1 MKKALIYLAIS
12 LTLAF
17 VLAIAYVIVLTL
29 TLPKTDEAFGEYP
42 FQDAFV
48 FPIMA
53 TVAVASSLVGWPL
66 FLVLGRRSPPATVA
80 KITGITTLLFI
91 LVATPL
97 QPKLG
102 WYGSYVVC
110 LGGLV
115 YCWLRH
121 RNAGGHEGV
130 KPGKANGI

>member
-1 MKKALIYLAIS
+1 MKKALMYLGIS

-17 VLAIAYVIVLTL
+17 VFAIAYVIVLTL
-29 TLPKTDEAFGEYP
+29 TLPKTDEAYGQNP
-42 FQDAFV
+42 FRDPFV

-53 TVAVASSLVGWPL
+53 TVAVASGLVGWPL
-66 FLVLGRRSPPATVA
+66 FVLLGWRSPPATVA

-91 LVATPL
+91 LLTTPL
-97 QPKLG
+97 QSKLG

-110 LGGLV
+110 LGALV

-121 RNAGGHEGV
+121 RNADSHEGL
-130 KPGKANGI
+130 KPGKPQA